1 MSLHTSF
8 FSLFIKVLDLI
19 PYSIL
24 LKIGK
29 LLANIFYLIPNK
41 HKKISLINLKQVFP
55 DLKEKELK
63 RLLKKSLFHSLMNIL
78 ESGLVWGKKI
88 YMKKIDFIEV
98 KNLEVL
104 EYSLNSNRGILL
116 FTPHLGNIEILINFL
131 GSKFNCTIP
140 FTPPKNKLLENIVT
154 SSRNS
159 AGVNMV
165 NADSKGI
172 REILLKLRN
181 KEVVAIASDQVP
193 KMGHGIYSK
202 FFDNEIYSMSL
213 LPKLKKNTDC
223 LIHLMYCERKKN
235 GEGFTIYF
243 DNPIDLST
251 EIQQGVDIMNNQFE
265 KCIMKAPE
273 QYSWEYKK
281 FKRTNLKS
289 IYD

>member
-1 MSLHTSF
+1 MSLKSSF
-8 FSLFIKVLDLI
+8 FSVFIKVLDLI

-55 DLKEKELK
+55 DLNEKELK
-63 RLLKKSLFHSLMNIL
+63 GLLKKSLFHSLMNFL

-88 YMKKIDFIEV
+88 YMKKLNFIEV

-104 EYSLNSNRGILL
+104 ERSLNSNRGILL

-140 FTPPKNKLLENIVT
+140 FTPPKNKLLEDIVT
-154 SSRNS
+154 SSRNNS
-159 AGVNMV
+159 GVNMV
-165 NADSKGI
+165 NANSQGI

-181 KEVVAIASDQVP
+181 NKVVAIASDQVP
-193 KMGHGIYSK
+193 KMGNGIYSK
-202 FFDNEIYSMSL
+202 FFNNEIYSMSL
-213 LPKLKKNTDC
+213 LPKLQMHTDC
-223 LIHLMYCERKKN
+223 IVHLMYCVRKKN
-235 GEGFTIYF
+235 GEGFSIYF
-243 DNPIDLST
+243 DSPIDLST
-251 EIQQGVDIMNNQFE
+251 DIQHGVDNMNYQFE
-265 KCIMKAPE
+265 KCIMKTPE

-281 FKRTNLKS
+281 FKRTILKS
-289 IYD
+289 IYN